1 MALPET
7 AYRKSKRPGRR
18 LLTLT
23 GALIFLSL
31 VLLLFHVLTSKS
43 LQIEIDPPAD
53 SISLRGMPWPVHVQG
68 RYLVRPGSYRLQ
80 AGRAGY
86 HPLERDIQVGTQASQ
101 TLTFS
106 LLKLPGY
113 LDITSAP
120 EHGVHIQIDGT
131 SFGSTPIRRL
141 QLAAGTYVLQATAD
155 RYLPYTTQLVIEGEH
170 RQQDLE
176 IQLQPGWAEVSIDS
190 QPPHAEAWLDGTR
203 QGHTPLRLE
212 LMAGEYRLDLHHP
225 DYLPYTVDFLVV
237 AGQPLELPPAQLQAG
252 TAHVRITS
260 VPPGARVTIAD
271 LDKGQT
277 PLSLALAPNAEH
289 HITLTKPGY
298 RPGHQIL
305 KTEPGQQKTV
315 TLHLEALLGTV
326 VVQAT
331 PEDAEVLVEGKTA
344 GRGKLRLELP
354 SAPQRLEVRKPGYLS
369 HTQSI
374 TPLVDTP
381 QVIAVTL
388 KPAAARSR
396 YDPPARITTHQG
408 ETLIRLD
415 GGTFTM
421 GAPRREQGRRTNE
434 TQHSVT
440 LQRPFYMATREVTNA
455 QFNAFMPSHL
465 SGNYRGHDLSAPDLP
480 VVNLT
485 WADAVR
491 YCNWLSE
498 REGLEPVYEE
508 KNGTW
513 VAKTPLPAGYRLPTE
528 SEWEWAARWGPGGKL
543 AKYAWGHE
551 YPPVEVTGNYADH
564 AASGL
569 LEDIIDGYDDG
580 FAVAA
585 PVGSF
590 RPNPLGL
597 FDLDGNV
604 AEWCHD
610 YHSIYPALSEKTY
623 VDPAALPREPS
634 TSSVVLPGCAAPS
647 AALDSATGIRIIT
660 GMLMLVSVLPDT
672 WISGV

>member
-7 AYRKSKRPGRR
+7 ARRKSKHMGRR
-18 LLTLT
+18 LLTLA

-31 VLLLFHVLTSKS
+31 VLVLIHVFTSKS

-53 SISLRGMPWPVHVQG
+53 SISLQGTPWPIHVQG
-68 RYLVRPGSYRLQ
+68 RYLVRPGNYKLEAR
-80 AGRAGY
+80 RAGY
-86 HPLERDIQVGTQASQ
+86 HPQEREIQVGTQASQ
-101 TLTFS
+101 TLAFT

-120 EHGVHIQIDGT
+120 EHGVYIQIDNT

-141 QLAAGTYVLQATAD
+141 QLEAGTYVLQATAD
-155 RYLPYTTQLVIEGEH
+155 RYLPYTTQLVIEGGH
-170 RQQDLE
+170 KQQDLE

-190 QPPHAEAWLDGTR
+190 QPPHAEVWLDGTR

-225 DYLPYTVDFLVV
+225 DYLPYTVDFLVA
-237 AGQPLELPPAQLQAG
+237 AGQPLVLPLAQLQAG

-277 PLSLALAPNAEH
+277 PLSLALAPNADH

-305 KTEPGQQKTV
+305 KTKPGQQKTV
-315 TLHLEALLGTV
+315 TLHLEAMLGTV

-354 SAPQRLEVRKPGYLS
+354 SAAQRLEVRKPGYLS
-369 HTQSI
+369 HTQTI
-374 TPLVDTP
+374 TPLVGTP

-396 YDPPARITTHQG
+396 QDPPARITTHQG

-455 QFNAFMPSHL
+455 QFSAFMPSHL
-465 SGNYRGHDLSAPDLP
+465 SGSYRGHDLSAPDLP
-480 VVNLT
+480 AVNLT

-528 SEWEWAARWGPGGKL
+528 SEWEWAARWRPGGKL

-569 LEDIIDGYDDG
+569 LEKIIDGYDDG

-623 VDPAALPREPS
+623 VDPAGPTTGTKHVIRGASWMRS
-634 TSSVVLPGCAAPS
+634 TLSSTRLSYRDQDNKQNVDVGFRIARY
-647 AALDSATGIRIIT
+647 LD
-660 GMLMLVSVLPDT
+660 
-672 WISGV
+672 